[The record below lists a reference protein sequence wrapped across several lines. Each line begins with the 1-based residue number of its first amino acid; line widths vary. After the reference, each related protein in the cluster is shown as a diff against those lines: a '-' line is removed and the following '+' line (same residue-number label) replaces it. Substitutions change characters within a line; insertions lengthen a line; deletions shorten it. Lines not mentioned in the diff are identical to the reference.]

1 MKLNKIKLPLEIINK
16 IMLYNSTKFADELK
30 PFCKNYQKYCIW
42 CKKINIK
49 PEPFFSALK
58 KMLKIDNKYNRD
70 YMYYCKWYSTNSID
84 NNPDNYFVFFLKT
97 ISVKL

>member
-1 MKLNKIKLPLEIINK
+1 
-16 IMLYNSTKFADELK
+16 MLYNSTKFADELK